1 MSAPQHQSQPKRR
14 ANPVFATVAL
24 LAMLALCVA
33 GAALALS
40 GDESQDPAVADR
52 AVDAEIMCEEFIGRR
67 LKAPATAK
75 YSHTQTLKDGARY
88 TVSGHVDAENSFG
101 AMVRTD
107 YTCVVADQGNGKW
120 SLVDL
125 SLRSR

>member
-1 MSAPQHQSQPKRR
+1 MSPQHQSRPKRR
-14 ANPVFATVAL
+14 ANPVFAMVAL

-67 LKAPATAK
+67 LKVPATAK

-101 AMVRTD
+101 VMVRTD
-107 YTCVVADQGNGKW
+107 YACVVADQGNGKW
-120 SLVDL
+120 SLEGL

>member
-1 MSAPQHQSQPKRR
+1 
-14 ANPVFATVAL
+14 VAL

-67 LKAPATAK
+67 LKVPATAK

-88 TVSGHVDAENSFG
+88 TVIGHVDAENSFG

-120 SLVDL
+120 SLEGL
-125 SLRSR
+125 SLRSVS